1 MRFQKPKLLLEK
13 AWEGIFDGSGQIT
26 PCVQFN
32 PFGIF
37 SSLKGSEDCL
47 HLNVYVPQT
56 EEIPEDGFIIDL
68 VVVYD
73 NSMVSKFGSEAAA
86 ETK

>member
-1 MRFQKPKLLLEK
+1 MRFQKPKLLLEN

-56 EEIPEDGFIIDL
+56 EDIPKDGFPVMAYIHGGALFIGNL
-68 VVVYD
+68 YSAKLC
-73 NSMVSKFGSEAAA
+73 N
-86 ETK
+86 